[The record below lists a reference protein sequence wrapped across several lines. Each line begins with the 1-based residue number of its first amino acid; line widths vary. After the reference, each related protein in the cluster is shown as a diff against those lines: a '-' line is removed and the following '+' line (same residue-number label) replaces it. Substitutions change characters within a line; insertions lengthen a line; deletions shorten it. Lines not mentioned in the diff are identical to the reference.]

1 MTLGEKLKQLRQE
14 KGLSQPELA
23 AEAGIE
29 QSYLSKLENDKSLPS
44 NDILRKILAAF
55 QVSLSDFVTD
65 ELVQKDMS
73 RLKQIPD
80 VEQLIAQK
88 SQNQFT
94 QRRNFLLA
102 ASISIVLAATLFFIG
117 YSKLIFNEYVYHY
130 ESIGVVKDDEPADI
144 FSRWERYQL
153 AGLKVSD
160 VSSDEMFNQR
170 NALALEMAKRRVTL
184 VQMTP
189 EYKGPS
195 YTETVAGGRRIYK
208 LDNLMSKK
216 IRRPIN
222 SWLQVLG
229 VLLFA
234 SGIMGFVLERR
245 LFKLN

>member
-1 MTLGEKLKQLRQE
+1 MTLGEKLKLLRQE

-23 AEAGIE
+23 EQAGIE

-44 NDILRKILAAF
+44 NDMFRKILRAF
-55 QVSLSDFVTD
+55 QISIADFLND
-65 ELVQKDMS
+65 ELMQKDLQ

-80 VEQLIAQK
+80 VEQFLTQQSHK
-88 SQNQFT
+88 QFIK
-94 QRRNFLLA
+94 RRNFLLL
-102 ASISIVLAATLFFIG
+102 ASMSIVLAVTLFFIG

-130 ESIGVVKDDEPADI
+130 ESIGVIKDDEPNDI
-144 FSRWERYQL
+144 FSRWERYYLNVGETLTPQ
-153 AGLKVSD
+153 
-160 VSSDEMFNQR
+160 QR
-170 NALALEMAKRRVTL
+170 VQKQKSLMLEMAKRRVTL

-195 YTETVAGGRRIYK
+195 FTETVAGGRRIYK
-208 LDNLMSKK
+208 LDHLMSKK
-216 IRRPIN
+216 IRRPVN

-245 LFKLN
+245 LFK

>member
-1 MTLGEKLKQLRQE
+1 MTLGEKLKLLRQE

-23 AEAGIE
+23 EQAGIE

-44 NDILRKILAAF
+44 NDMFRKILTAF
-55 QVSLSDFVTD
+55 QISIADFLND
-65 ELVQKDMS
+65 ELVQKDLQ

-80 VEQLIAQK
+80 VEQFLTQQ
-88 SQNQFT
+88 SHNQFIK
-94 QRRNFLLA
+94 RRNFLLL
-102 ASISIVLAATLFFIG
+102 ASMSIVLAVTLFFIG

-130 ESIGVVKDDEPADI
+130 ESIGVIKDDEPNDI
-144 FSRWERYQL
+144 FSRWERYYLNVGETLTPQ
-153 AGLKVSD
+153 
-160 VSSDEMFNQR
+160 QR
-170 NALALEMAKRRVTL
+170 VQKQKSLMLEMAKRRATL

-195 YTETVAGGRRIYK
+195 FTETVAGGRRIYK

-216 IRRPIN
+216 IRRPVN

-245 LFKLN
+245 LFK

>member
-55 QVSLSDFVTD
+55 QVSLNDFVTD
-65 ELVQKDMS
+65 ELVQKDMA

-80 VEQLIAQK
+80 IEQLIAQK

-102 ASISIVLAATLFFIG
+102 ASISIVLASTLFFIG

-144 FSRWERYQL
+144 FSRWERYYL
-153 AGLKVSD
+153 NTGEELSAL
-160 VSSDEMFNQR
+160 QR
-170 NALALEMAKRRVTL
+170 QKKQKSLSLEMAKRRVTL

-195 YTETVAGGRRIYK
+195 FTETVAGGRRIYK